1 MKNILLHSLEVLEPK
16 LIQKTGQKAEK
27 SGIYRSNKQYIALT
41 KNERFPPSETNI
53 WKIVVS
59 I

>member
-1 MKNILLHSLEVLEPK
+1 MKTILLRSLETLEPN
-16 LIQKTGQKAEK
+16 LVQKTGQKAEK
-27 SGIYRSNKQYIALT
+27 SGIYRSDKQYIALT
-41 KNERFPPSETNI
+41 KNERFPPSETNV